1 MRAVRVR
8 QFGGVEALRL
18 EDVALPEPGP
28 GQVRVRVKA
37 AGVNPVDTYWRAG
50 MNPSLPLPF
59 TPGLDGAGT
68 VEALGSGVL
77 RVRVG
82 DPVYFGGWVSGAYAE
97 TALLRE
103 TQVHRLHEGASFVQ
117 GAALHVPYATAHRAL
132 FHRGQARAGEWL
144 LIHGASGGVGI
155 AATQFALATG
165 LRVIGTAGSTR
176 GRDWLTAQGVHGVLD
191 HTDPNYLQSI
201 PDLTSGKGVDLI
213 LEMLSNANL
222 GRDLPLLS
230 SEGRVVVIGSRGPV
244 QINARDLMMREA
256 DVRGMSLFN
265 VADDALIGIH
275 QAIGAAWKSGVVRPV
290 IRCEMPLAD
299 VARAHEAVMES
310 GALGKIALVL

>member
-1 MRAVRVR
+1 M
-8 QFGGVEALRL
+8 
-18 EDVALPEPGP
+18 
-28 GQVRVRVKA
+28 
-37 AGVNPVDTYWRAG
+37 
-50 MNPSLPLPF
+50 
-59 TPGLDGAGT
+59 
-68 VEALGSGVL
+68 
-77 RVRVG
+77 
-82 DPVYFGGWVSGAYAE
+82 
-97 TALLRE
+97 
-103 TQVHRLHEGASFVQ
+103 
-117 GAALHVPYATAHRAL
+117 
-132 FHRGQARAGEWL
+132 
-144 LIHGASGGVGI
+144 
-155 AATQFALATG
+155 
-165 LRVIGTAGSTR
+165 IGTAGSTR